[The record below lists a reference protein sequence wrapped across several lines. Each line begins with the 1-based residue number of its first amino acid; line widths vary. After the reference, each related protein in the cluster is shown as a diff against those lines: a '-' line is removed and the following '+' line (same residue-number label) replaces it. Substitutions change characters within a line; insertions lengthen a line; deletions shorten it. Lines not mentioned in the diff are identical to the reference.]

1 MFRLYRG
8 YANSDRAQA
17 EGSMSHLAR
26 ELARNE
32 ASSIVEPSKADGG
45 WAYYKATAD
54 VPPTQCLGGSYGE
67 SGRVFR
73 IEVAGIRQPG
83 YPGVRRSS
91 TAFLV
96 PYEQLSAKMQQLQR
110 TGARIVSI
118 NPA

>member
-1 MFRLYRG
+1 
-8 YANSDRAQA
+8 
-17 EGSMSHLAR
+17 
-26 ELARNE
+26 
-32 ASSIVEPSKADGG
+32 
-45 WAYYKATAD
+45 
-54 VPPTQCLGGSYGE
+54 
-67 SGRVFR
+67 

-110 TGARIVSI
+110 TGARIVSV